1 MASAF
6 QANAFQNNA
15 FQVDTPILSA
25 FPLQNEDGGYGE
37 HLGRQIDERRA
48 AARERDRE
56 LDRAIEWAFDPTY
69 PVDEEAIAAAEEQ
82 AARQS
87 MAIERLIETMARRR
101 DEDDAIAVLLM
112 VM

>member
-1 MASAF
+1 MAIFDPAIF
-6 QANAFQNNA
+6 DPAIFDCGPTVGPFLVA
-15 FQVDTPILSA
+15 
-25 FPLQNEDGGYGE
+25 EDGGYGE
-37 HLGRQIDERRA
+37 HLGKQIDERRA

-56 LDRAIEWAFDPTY
+56 LDRAIEWALDPTY

>member
-1 MASAF
+1 MAS
-6 QANAFQNNA
+6 
-15 FQVDTPILSA
+15 ISA
-25 FPLQNEDGGYGE
+25 S
-37 HLGRQIDERRA
+37 RSTSA
-48 AARERDRE
+48 APRPAKRDRE
-56 LDRAIEWAFDPTY
+56 LDRAIEWAFDPAY